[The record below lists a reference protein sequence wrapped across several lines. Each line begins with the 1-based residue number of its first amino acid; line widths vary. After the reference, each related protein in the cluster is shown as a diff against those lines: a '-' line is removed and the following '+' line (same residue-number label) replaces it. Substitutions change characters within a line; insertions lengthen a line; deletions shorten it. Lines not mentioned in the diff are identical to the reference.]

1 MKIRL
6 RTQFIIASIFVSLLI
21 VFLFFGINKL
31 TSDVET
37 AAAQQDSNRIYL
49 IVKTFQTD
57 FSIWLVVALV
67 ISFTIAYFVFKTL
80 IGKLKHI
87 QEQVRKISLY
97 DFSEVTKEYKI
108 FDELHDI
115 NTDINR
121 VRLVFSRFVKNTN
134 LIVDVFFKLRSE
146 KSTEGILEK
155 LADLTK
161 ELFGVKYVAISL
173 FNDQGKVAKFI
184 SRGISEEIKKMI
196 GKYPEGKGLL
206 GYIHKTKKTLML
218 DDLAKHESS
227 YGFPPN
233 HPPMKTLL
241 ATPLIES
248 GKSYGNLYISE
259 KEDGSFFTEE
269 DKKFLEM
276 IGIIA
281 VNSIVT
287 FEFVEYISKRN
298 KLLKDESEKLK
309 HVMNELADRDFMIDF
324 NLNFEDENN
333 KVILENVQFMVYSLR
348 DVLKQVREVTDNLA
362 SATSEISATTEELAS
377 TSREQSLKINEVAA
391 AADEMDSTIHSNAQN
406 AVQTADRAASNQ
418 IAVRNSTA
426 EIEMTIEKIN
436 QIASFVTKAANKL
449 DALGKS
455 TESISGI
462 LQVIDDIA
470 EQTNL
475 LALNAAIEAA
485 RAGEHGRG
493 FAVVADEVRKLAER
507 SSKSTKEIGKIISDI
522 QKETREVV
530 KTMND
535 GSTQVVEIIELSKN
549 SKNSLSQI
557 INNIGEVVQLV
568 NQIAAANEQQSST
581 SKQVNANVENISNII
596 QESAQAVSQ
605 IAEAS
610 NDLTRLAINLQEL
623 LNMFKLSENDHSYKS
638 RHITGHNLVVD
649 EFDFAAA
656 KLAHR
661 QWKIRL
667 SNVILGKEVV
677 DSSIAA
683 NYKGCSLGKWYY
695 GHGSNNFKQDHDF
708 QKLEEWHIKLHKQAE
723 EIIKDVNLGKK
734 TEAKQKLNLIEDYSS
749 KIITLLDNLERK
761 VTQKR
766 NNKIMVN

>member
-37 AAAQQDSNRIYL
+37 AAAQQDSNKIYL

-67 ISFTIAYFVFKTL
+67 ISFTIAYFVFRTL

-87 QEQVRKISLY
+87 QGQVRKISLY

-115 NTDINR
+115 NTDLNR

-173 FNDQGKVAKFI
+173 FDDKGKVAKFI

-206 GYIHKTKKTLML
+206 GHIHKTKKTLML
-218 DDLAKHESS
+218 DDLSKHESS

-241 ATPLIES
+241 ATPLIDS

-259 KEDGSFFTEE
+259 KDDGSFFTEE

-391 AADEMDSTIHSNAQN
+391 AADEMNSTIHSNAQN
-406 AVQTADRAASNQ
+406 AVQTADKVASNQ
-418 IAVRNSTA
+418 IAVSNSTA

-557 INNIGEVVQLV
+557 LNNIGKVVQLV

-581 SKQVNANVENISNII
+581 SKQVSANVENISNII

-623 LNMFKLSENDHSYKS
+623 LNMFRLSENDHLYKS
-638 RHITGHNLVVD
+638 RHITGQNLVVD

-677 DSSIAA
+677 DSSVAA

-734 TEAKQKLNLIEDYSS
+734 NEAKQKLNLIEDYSS
-749 KIITLLDNLERK
+749 KIIALLDNLERK
-761 VTQKR
+761 VPQKQK
-766 NNKIMVN
+766 NKIMVK